1 MCQKLFGAPLT
12 AGGDWWESLRHSFG
26 LSMDSM
32 STTHGRKGTEKE
44 RIEMNNKPGEMG
56 SY

>member
-1 MCQKLFGAPLT
+1 
-12 AGGDWWESLRHSFG
+12 
-26 LSMDSM
+26 MDSM